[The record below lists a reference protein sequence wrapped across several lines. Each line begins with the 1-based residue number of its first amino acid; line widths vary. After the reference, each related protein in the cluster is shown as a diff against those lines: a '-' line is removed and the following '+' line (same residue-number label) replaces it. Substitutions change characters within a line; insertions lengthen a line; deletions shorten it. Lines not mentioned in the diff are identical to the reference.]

1 MFNKENKDKWFNIAI
16 KLRRKGKLQEPYN
29 SLLDYYIY
37 MTVDAPIRKYRD
49 RCCLRHFIYFYK
61 LKENHKLE
69 DFSINMNIILP
80 QDLKDNFNKA
90 LEKFNQI
97 SDYDAFEN
105 YDLFDEED
113 DFVDDKSEDIKNILE
128 NHIRLLKYKF

>member
-1 MFNKENKDKWFNIAI
+1 MFNKENRDKWFKIAI
-16 KLRRKGKLQEPYN
+16 KLRRRGKLQEPYN

-113 DFVDDKSEDIKNILE
+113 DFADDKSEDIKNILE